1 MTPEEFR
8 EAERRKMRLQADI
21 AARRNSLM
29 TMGNASIVPRPDEL
43 PSKFDKA
50 VADANNAAALKHL
63 ENSGNEFGP
72 QSLNTLAAKGLIM
85 DPFNSLNLYPQVT
98 SSPFTKALNTRAANL
113 TADDQ
118 HRVKNRTFGRGFS
131 QGAMDSLYDKSP
143 SRLYDPSLLAAVD
156 GGVGQDT
163 GVDRRTHPAPTW
175 RPPMRYPGVNPER
188 AQSSSP
194 SQASMPNQTG
204 NYGPGLTPA
213 AAEELYGPGGMYGT
227 QPLVRGLYQ
236 GKTSSTSGGGS
247 APRFAKS
254 AAGSMVDSIKSIAK
268 KKAII
273 AGSVALVGGDPR
285 AADRYEA
292 KALASLGIYAGQYA
306 LSNLDDADF
315 QSKSA
320 LLKKLSPFMSVSDI
334 ATVFNMGL
342 VPDAGG
348 FVDLYNHD
356 TRDVWTGRV
365 DSPEFIKKIKTGDW
379 HKTKPEKTVDSDL
392 MKRNIEAL
400 KISNQERDDL
410 RSALKTPLAAIHQ
423 TEDSYNKVKVTAK
436 GGRITKDEADN
447 AKEQLKGSGLTAE
460 QMGRGIRDIA
470 LINSYQRMIDDATV
484 REGDVRLQQSAA
496 SLSEKIGIFFKQ
508 VQQGELL
515 SQPQRDEMQSIASD
529 FYNAQINSYFPEIM
543 DAREFLIGKYET
555 SGVPQLT
562 KAAAELDFTQI
573 VGKRLY
579 EKWKKNYEANLES
592 VESML
597 SGDPVVDQA
606 LELQAEAAE
615 LGLTIE
621 QYLELQERRLGGTW

>member
-1 MTPEEFR
+1 MALSAKEFR
-8 EAERRKMRLQADI
+8 DIERRKMRLQADI

-118 HRVKNRTFGRGFS
+118 HRVKNRTFGRGYS
-131 QGAMDSLYDKSP
+131 EGAIASLSDKSP

-188 AQSSSP
+188 TQSSSP

-227 QPLVRGLYQ
+227 QPLARGLYQ

-247 APRFAKS
+247 APQS
-254 AAGSMVDSIKSIAK
+254 ASQGLADSIRQIK
-268 KKAII
+268 KRAGII
-273 AGSVALVGGDPR
+273 RGTAALMGGDTR

-292 KALASLGIYAGQYA
+292 KAMASLGVYAGQYA

-315 QSKSA
+315 QSKRKLFQA
-320 LLKKLSPFMSVSDI
+320 LLKNGMPIDQVLNVIQSGVADVPTTKLKDQQKQV
-334 ATVFNMGL
+334 
-342 VPDAGG
+342 
-348 FVDLYNHD
+348 FVDAEGNEHAGKIAWNEKGDLRYLK
-356 TRDVWTGRV
+356 RDGTAAPDDWVPRQASSTNINLPGAEKP
-365 DSPEFIKKIKTGDW
+365 DPAIKKTMIKRAAAMMEEARKYWLDEDGKLHEELNMWDALGWRGPARTTKLKMARALSIALRLESGAAIGEDERAQFYDLFMPNAKDWLTGDKEAVIVDKFNDFQKYIEMIVDMIDPKW
-379 HKTKPEKTVDSDL
+379 EDEDKREAFREVVEKAKDERE
-392 MKRNIEAL
+392 RNI
-400 KISNQERDDL
+400 
-410 RSALKTPLAAIHQ
+410 PL
-423 TEDSYNKVKVTAK
+423 D
-436 GGRITKDEADN
+436 
-447 AKEQLKGSGLTAE
+447 
-460 QMGRGIRDIA
+460 
-470 LINSYQRMIDDATV
+470 
-484 REGDVRLQQSAA
+484 
-496 SLSEKIGIFFKQ
+496 
-508 VQQGELL
+508 
-515 SQPQRDEMQSIASD
+515 
-529 FYNAQINSYFPEIM
+529 M
-543 DAREFLIGKYET
+543 D
-555 SGVPQLT
+555 
-562 KAAAELDFTQI
+562 
-573 VGKRLY
+573 
-579 EKWKKNYEANLES
+579 
-592 VESML
+592 
-597 SGDPVVDQA
+597 
-606 LELQAEAAE
+606 
-615 LGLTIE
+615 
-621 QYLELQERRLGGTW
+621 